1 MRKRVGGREHFS
13 MATTISL
20 IALGDECLIV
30 SVDTAIKKTVR
41 ARETQNTH
49 NMVAC
54 THKTLALLGEKLA
67 CTTSAE
73 FLARRKDSN
82 CRQKFGTSA
91 STDCCTSELALD
103 PEVRGNLNVPIN
115 ESQ

>member
-1 MRKRVGGREHFS
+1 

-20 IALGDECLIV
+20 IALGDELFDCF
-30 SVDTAIKKTVR
+30 SDTAIKKLVR
-41 ARETQNTH
+41 ARETQKHAQQGSLHAQN
-49 NMVAC
+49 ASFAWR
-54 THKTLALLGEKLA
+54 KAG
-67 CTTSAE
+67 TTSAE
-73 FLARRKDSN
+73 FSARRKDSN